1 MADLRQQIPD
11 EVVKAANTAAT
22 AADPALVVALSPN
35 SPLPTAA
42 LPATFSASINGL
54 ALVASATDVFTL
66 TGSATKTI
74 KITKVAFNAIQTTAA
89 QVGVVLL
96 KRSTADTLGTF
107 TTIPSVPYDSTTAAA
122 TAVVTAYTANPTTG
136 TLVGNIFTQRVFV
149 PGAATASD
157 AQGLSMAYGDV
168 NQQYVILRGTA
179 QQFAINLA
187 GVSVVGGSANIS
199 IEWIEV

>member
-11 EVVKAANTAAT
+11 EVIKAANTAAT
-22 AADPALVVALSPN
+22 AADPSLVVALSPN
-35 SPLPTAA
+35 SPMPTAA

-54 ALVASATDVFTL
+54 VLSATATDVFTL

-74 KITKVAFNAIQTTAA
+74 KITKVAVNAVQTTAS

-96 KRSTADTLGTF
+96 KRSTANTLGTS
-107 TTIPSVPYDSTTAAA
+107 TAQTAVPYDSTTVAPTA
-122 TAVVTAYTANPTTG
+122 TVLAYTANPTTG
-136 TLVGNIFTQRVFV
+136 TLVGNLFTQRVFV

-168 NQQYVILRGTA
+168 GQQYIILRGIA
-179 QQFAINLA
+179 QVFAVNLA
-187 GVSVVGGSANIS
+187 GVTVTGGSANIS